1 MCDCIRNKGLGD
13 WEIGIDI
20 YTLICIKLIIRTCCK
35 INKLIKFN
43 LKKEIKEY
51 IFENRKKKK
60 QIRLQGVG
68 MIAIILE
75 GNTIRY
81 FTRTDEIAHG

>member
-20 YTLICIKLIIRTCCK
+20 YTLICIKLIIRTCYK

-60 QIRLQGVG
+60 QLRLQGVG